1 MKKFLCCLLAALML
15 FGTAGCA
22 VEETAPDTTEAE
34 SAPEVAETVPT
45 EAVQTEAAPAETTEP
60 EYEGRLF
67 LKVSAVNLSVVGD
80 TEDIYLGLVP
90 REAVTWE
97 SDDESVVTVADGIL
111 TAVGVG
117 STTVR
122 AIYRDQVVE
131 CAAGCLANT
140 QEELLQLD
148 EEIIRAPRRLPPEVD
163 LEEETTL
170 LDDACIIGDSITYFL
185 FQWENKYH
193 YMGNVVFFARGG
205 ISLNGF
211 VYRLKNVFYRG
222 NEMYLEDAIAASGV
236 KRAFVMLGQNDLDS
250 NARDKVMENW
260 DIVLGRIRE
269 KAPDVEI
276 IIQSSIPRLGMD
288 KASQEKNRMVTE
300 YNQKLYQYAL
310 ENGCKYVDLAYY
322 IKDHTD
328 RMALCYNQG
337 DYHMNEQGCLVWM
350 KVLRYYSEFE
360 NEGGILQ

>member
-1 MKKFLCCLLAALML
+1 MKKFLCCLMAVLTLL
-15 FGTAGCA
+15 GTVGCA
-22 VEETAPDTTEAE
+22 AEDTAPETTERAVVE
-34 SAPEVAETVPT
+34 TTAPAAT
-45 EAVQTEAAPAETTEP
+45 EALQTEAAPTEP
-60 EYEGRLF
+60 TEPGVEGRLF
-67 LKVSAVNLSVVGD
+67 LKASSVNLSLVGD
-80 TEDIYLGLVP
+80 TEDIYLGVVP
-90 REAVTWE
+90 RELVTWE
-97 SDDESVVTVADGIL
+97 SDDESIVTIADGVL
-111 TAVGVG
+111 MAVGVG

-122 AIYRDQVVE
+122 ATYLDQVVE
-131 CAAGCLANT
+131 CKAGCLANT
-140 QEELLQLD
+140 QEELLALD
-148 EEIIRAPRRLPPEVD
+148 EEILRAPRRLPPEVD
-163 LEEETTL
+163 LEEDTTV

-193 YMGNVVFFARGG
+193 YMGDVVFFARGG

-236 KRAFVMLGQNDLDS
+236 RRAFVMLGQNDLDS

-288 KASQEKNRMVTE
+288 KESQEKNQMVTE
-300 YNQKLYQYAL
+300 YNQKLRQYAL
-310 ENGCKYVDLAYY
+310 DNGCKFVDLAYY

-328 RMALCYNQG
+328 RMAMCYNQG

-360 NEGGILQ
+360 NEGGILE

>member
-1 MKKFLCCLLAALML
+1 MKKFLCCALAVLML
-15 FGTAGCA
+15 LGTVGCGA
-22 VEETAPDTTEAE
+22 EETTPETTEPAAAME
-34 SAPEVAETVPT
+34 DTAPAATEAVRTEAVPT
-45 EAVQTEAAPAETTEP
+45 EATEP
-60 EYEGRLF
+60 AFEGRLF
-67 LKVSAVNLSVVGD
+67 LKASSVNLSLVGD
-80 TEDIYLGLVP
+80 TEDIYLGVVP
-90 REAVTWE
+90 RELVTWE
-97 SDDESVVTVADGIL
+97 SDDESVVTVTDGVL

-131 CAAGCLANT
+131 CKAGCLANT

-148 EEIIRAPRRLPPEVD
+148 EEILRAPRRLPPEVN
-163 LEEETTL
+163 LEEDTTV

-193 YMGNVVFFARGG
+193 YLGDIVFFARGG

-211 VYRLKNVFYRG
+211 VLRVKNVFYQG
-222 NEMYLEDAIAASGV
+222 KEMYLEDAIAVSGV

-288 KASQEKNRMVTE
+288 KASQDMNQMVTE
-300 YNQKLYQYAL
+300 YNQKLRQYAL
-310 ENGCKYVDLAYY
+310 DNGCKFVDLAYY

-360 NEGGILQ
+360 NEGGILE